1 MSALRGTLAWADRHL
16 LLVTLLVLVAEAA
29 LLAGFVV
36 HWWDWLTCGD
46 SGSTVFRNVGLV
58 AAAMVAL
65 PLALWRSRVAEQQ
78 NEISRTQNEF
88 AQNGQLQGRFEQGV
102 GMLGSDSEALIL
114 AGVQS
119 LRRLAEEY
127 PDVYKDQVEGLL
139 DTVLQFELEGS
150 SSDNEQ
156 SQ

>member
-1 MSALRGTLAWADRHL
+1 
-16 LLVTLLVLVAEAA
+16 
-29 LLAGFVV
+29 
-36 HWWDWLTCGD
+36 
-46 SGSTVFRNVGLV
+46 
-58 AAAMVAL
+58 
-65 PLALWRSRVAEQQ
+65 
-78 NEISRTQNEF
+78 
-88 AQNGQLQGRFEQGV
+88 
-102 GMLGSDSEALIL
+102 MLGSDSEALIL